1 MLRHYSTEIPV
12 YQDMPDG
19 PTPEP
24 RTPLLGPPY
33 GVGALSRSSSLAD
46 IHFMINHM
54 DLLGHICAAYVYVWL
69 SDGYG
74 KQLAIRL

>member
-19 PTPEP
+19 PSSEP
-24 RTPLLGPPY
+24 RKPLLGPPY
-33 GVGALSRSSSLAD
+33 GVDALSGSSGLAD

-54 DLLGHICAAYVYVWL
+54 NLPGHMCAAYVY
-69 SDGYG
+69 
-74 KQLAIRL
+74 I